1 MKKTILIIGTAD
13 TKSDELQYMK
23 SCMERIGGC
32 ACVMDVGVLGEP
44 KFPVE
49 YTKHDVAA
57 AAQTA
62 NADIIALGD
71 ENAAMTK
78 TSEGA
83 CALTRKLAS
92 EGKIQGVLM
101 LGGTM
106 GTDLALDVADALP
119 FGFPKFIIS
128 TVSFSHLIPPDRL
141 SPDLMMILWSGGL
154 YGLNSICKAALSQAC
169 GAVLGAAQAVEI
181 PTFERPVVGMTSLGS
196 SALTYM
202 KILKPEL
209 EKRGFEVA
217 VFHTTGLGGRALEN
231 LANKKRFVAVLDLG
245 LAEIAN
251 ESVDSVVTSGKNR
264 LENAGLAGIP
274 QIVAGGGL
282 GLIDLPTWSKMP
294 KKYAHRAYHAH
305 NRLIASVLM
314 DAKEMKKLARII
326 AQKLRKATAP
336 TVYIS
341 TLKGWIEWDR
351 VGEPLY
357 QPENLQAFSSELKK
371 AIQYPVQLIE
381 LDAHINDKIF
391 ADKVLEIFDNWV
403 EQGIIQKSAN

>member
-1 MKKTILIIGTAD
+1 MKKVILIIGTAD

-23 SCMERIGGC
+23 SCIERIGGR
-32 ACVMDVGVLGEP
+32 ALVMDVGVLGEP
-44 KFPVE
+44 KFAVE
-49 YTKHDVAA
+49 YSKHDVAA
-57 AAQTA
+57 AAQTT

-83 CALTRKLAS
+83 SQLTRKLVN

-119 FGFPKFIIS
+119 FGFPKFIVS

-169 GAVLGAAQAVEI
+169 GAVLGAAQAVET
-181 PTFERPVVGMTSLGS
+181 PTYERPVVGMTSLGS

-217 VFHTTGLGGRALEN
+217 VFHTTGLGGRALED
-231 LANKKRFVAVLDLG
+231 LAAKKRFVAVLDLG

-282 GLIDLPTWSKMP
+282 GLIDLPTWGKMP
-294 KKYAHRAYHAH
+294 KKYANREYHAH

-314 DAKEMKKLARII
+314 DAKEMRQLARII
-326 AQKLRKATAP
+326 AKKLSKATAP

-341 TLKGWIEWDR
+341 TLHGLIEWDR

-357 QPENLQAFSSELKK
+357 HPENLHAFSSEIKK
-371 AIQYPVQLIE
+371 FIKAPVQLVE
-381 LDAHINDKIF
+381 LEAHINDAIF
-391 ADKVLEIFDNWV
+391 ADKVLEIFDDWV
-403 EQGIIQKSAN
+403 ARGIIQN